1 MEKKFAKIVNTNVKL
16 VLTLLITVLHVVIP
30 LDRLPQNVN
39 VLQDIMMLDM
49 NNVNNAYQN
58 VTNVKLLTTTVPN
71 VMNQES

>member
-71 VMNQES
+71 VMNQEL